1 MKGRLFSLTCPFR
14 AQGCSRRFKNQ
25 NGRTKHVRTFHTNH
39 NIVEPE
45 DSDSA
50 PVYDDN
56 PRTNSWS
63 PEPQNA
69 PNTPPEAPS
78 TREPSLNHDRQRNY
92 HPYLTG
98 LPCDAMGNFLDPGTP
113 PMPRDDPTPDDW
125 TPFDD
130 ESQFCVADFLFR
142 KEEMSAGNIDILM
155 DIWALSMAK
164 HDDLGPFS
172 SYQHMYSTIDSINDG
187 NAPWKSFMVS
197 YGGEL
202 NENSP
207 SWMLDEYEVWYRD
220 PLVVIGNMLDN
231 SDFNGHYSYAPFIE
245 VDSETGER
253 RWNEF
258 MSANYSWRKA
268 TEIYENDNSTKDSMY
283 CPIILGADKTTVSVA
298 TGHVEYHPLYMS
310 PGGVHNTVRHAHRN
324 AVSPIAFL
332 AIPKSDRKYDNDASF
347 RKFKC
352 QIYHASISAILK
364 TLRKGMTEPVILRC
378 PDGHYRRVIFDLAA
392 FIADYPEQV
401 ALAGIVQGWCP
412 KCTAL
417 PNDLD
422 GKRGRRTRAF
432 TDELIEI
439 LDSKLLWDEYG
450 IDDDI
455 LPFTH
460 DFPRAD
466 IYEMLTPDLLHQL
479 IKGTF
484 KDHLVTW
491 VGEYLS
497 LEHGDARANEIM
509 DDINRRIAAA
519 PLFPNLHHFPHG
531 RRFKQWTGD
540 DSKALM
546 KVYISAI
553 AGHVPSEMVQA
564 ISSFLDVCYLVRRAD
579 ITETTLRQFNAA
591 LEKFYAHQEV
601 FRNVGVRPTGFS
613 LPRQHS
619 LSHYHFNIE
628 EFGAPGGICS
638 SITESRHITAVKKPW
653 RRSSRYQALGQ
664 MLLTNQ
670 RLDKLAALRVD
681 YVRRGML
688 MPSYLPLTKPARQT
702 ADNPDLDMVM
712 GNVVLA
718 RTPVRSYPSALD
730 ALARHISCPSLPELT
745 RRFLFDQLNNNKDVT
760 SDNIPLHLCPEIT
773 SSISV
778 FHSAVASYFSPGDE
792 SGIRGICREWI
803 RSCPMWRKKGPRRD
817 TAFVIEDEDKPGM
830 KGMSIVRIHL
840 FFSFYHAGHYYPCV
854 LVEWFN
860 TYGRSCDPV
869 TGMWRVRPDIRN
881 GKRFCTVIHL
891 DSLLRG
897 AHLLPTFGTAFLPIN
912 FDYKDSLDAF
922 SGYYVNHF
930 VDHHAHEI
938 VF

>member
-1 MKGRLFSLTCPFR
+1 MAIFF
-14 AQGCSRRFKNQ
+14 
-25 NGRTKHVRTFHTNH
+25 
-39 NIVEPE
+39 I
-45 DSDSA
+45 
-50 PVYDDN
+50 PVKLSYI
-56 PRTNSWS
+56 
-63 PEPQNA
+63 
-69 PNTPPEAPS
+69 
-78 TREPSLNHDRQRNY
+78 LK
-92 HPYLTG
+92 LLG

-113 PMPRDDPTPDDW
+113 PMPQDDPTPDDW

-130 ESQFCVADFLFR
+130 ESQFCIADFLFH

-155 DIWALSMAK
+155 NIWAFSMAK
-164 HDDLGPFS
+164 HDNLGPFS

-245 VDSETGER
+245 
-253 RWNEF
+253 
-258 MSANYSWRKA
+258 
-268 TEIYENDNSTKDSMY
+268 TEIYETNNSMKDSMY

-298 TGHVEYHPLYMS
+298 TGHVKYHPLYMS
-310 PGGVHNTVRHAHRN
+310 PGGVHNTVQHAHCN

-332 AIPKSDRKYDNDASF
+332 AIPKSELFHHSKIEIIIDIYDNDALF
-347 RKFKC
+347 RKFKH

-364 TLRKGMTEPVILRC
+364 TLCKGMTKPVILCC
-378 PDGHYRRVIFDLAA
+378 PDGHYRHVIFNLAA

-412 KCTAL
+412 KS
-417 PNDLD
+417 
-422 GKRGRRTRAF
+422 F

-450 IDDDI
+450 IDDNI

-497 LEHGDARANEIM
+497 LEH
-509 DDINRRIAAA
+509 AA
-519 PLFPNLHHFPHG
+519 PLFPNLRCFPHG
-531 RRFKQWTGD
+531 RRFKQWTGN

-564 ISSFLDVCYLVRRAD
+564 ISSFLDVCYLVRHAD

-591 LEKFYAHQEV
+591 LEKFYAH
-601 FRNVGVRPTGFS
+601 R
-613 LPRQHS
+613 
-619 LSHYHFNIE
+619 E
-628 EFGAPGGICS
+628 EFGAPGGIFS
-638 SITESRHITAVKKPW
+638 SITESCHITAVKKPW
-653 RRSSRYQALGQ
+653 RHSSRYQALGQ

-681 YVRRGML
+681 YV
-688 MPSYLPLTKPARQT
+688 
-702 ADNPDLDMVM
+702 N
-712 GNVVLA
+712 
-718 RTPVRSYPSALD
+718 
-730 ALARHISCPSLPELT
+730 ALALHINCPSLPELT
-745 RRFLFDQLNNNKDVT
+745 RCFLFDQLNKNKDVT
-760 SDNIPLHLCPEIT
+760 SDNIPLHLCPKIT

-778 FHSAVASYFSPGDE
+778 FHSAVALYFSPSDK
-792 SGIRGICREWI
+792 SEWI
-803 RSCPMWRKKGPRRD
+803 WSCPMWRKKGPRRD
-817 TAFVIEDEDKPGM
+817 TAFVIEDEDRPGM
-830 KGMSIVRIHL
+830 KGMSIVHVHL
-840 FFSFYHAGHYYPCV
+840 FFSLYHAGHYYPCV
-854 LVEWFN
+854 LVEC
-860 TYGRSCDPV
+860 CDPL
-869 TGMWRVRPDIRN
+869 TGMWRVRLDIRN
-881 GKRFCTVIHL
+881 GKHFCTVIYL

-897 AHLLPTFGTAFLPIN
+897 AHLLPIFGTAFLPIN
-912 FDYKDSLDAF
+912 FGYKDSLDAF

-930 VDHHAHEI
+930 ADHHAHEI